1 MTDQTGVLWFCPNL
15 IKKKLVRKYEAK
27 QNAELFR
34 TMQANLKEVIKIKR
48 WINGLNELDN
58 YPISMFQKYV
68 IEGIKKLMPLKA

>member
-48 WINGLNELDN
+48 WINGLSELDN
-58 YPISMFQKYV
+58 
-68 IEGIKKLMPLKA
+68 